1 MWADIDYMDDYKIFT
16 ISQSRYGNLSK
27 YVNELHENNVTFVPI
42 MDAGV
47 AVRPSSENYKA
58 LQLGLQ
64 QGIFIKQANGKDPL
78 TAGVWCGNAYFPDL
92 FTDAGVSYWH

>member
-16 ISQSRYGNLSK
+16 ISESRYGGLADK
-27 YVNELHENNVTFVPI
+27 VTQLHANNVTFVPI

-47 AVRPSSENYKA
+47 AVRQASDNYMA
-58 LQLGLQ
+58 LELGKTMD
-64 QGIFIKQANGKDPL
+64 IFIKQANGKDPL

-92 FTDAGVSYWH
+92 FTD